1 MSERYPVV
9 QVRGIGGQ
17 LAVRDGLILC
27 FFMRRKYT
35 EIAQTVWLALQTY
48 LRAIPSGSLG
58 WYVDPEGDTPPLD
71 EQGWMYIREKILD
84 RPRAHACLVELLQL
98 EEEVG
103 GYNFE
108 YAGYQLDS
116 LLLNDEKAACSIAF
130 SLPTEY
136 LLEHGPDGV
145 RALALELSR
154 DLPFSFGYVSLA
166 FVSPIGRW
174 TSVRREFLH
183 LIERYRGMDLY
194 HLGKTSRCIGT
205 GARGAYWL
213 TFLGQPLLEQ
223 LGGLEVLR
231 RELAFPEVSFQPL
244 EGERLLLTLGEWPS
258 PMDVR
263 EFVDRPHFRALAHL
277 LEPSFPEE
285 KIGLTSLLDNRNMGR
300 WLRRFCL

>member
-17 LAVRDGLILC
+17 FTVRDGLVLC

-35 EIAQTVWLALQTY
+35 DIAQTVWLALQTY

-58 WYVDPEGDTPPLD
+58 WYVDQEGDMQLLD
-71 EQGWMYIREKILD
+71 EQGWIHIREKILN
-84 RPRAHACLVELLQL
+84 RPRAHACHVQL
-98 EEEVG
+98 WQRDEGVG

-108 YAGYQLDS
+108 YDGYQLDS
-116 LLLNDEKAACSIAF
+116 VLLNDEKAASAIAF

-136 LLEHGPDGV
+136 LLEHGPEKV

-154 DLPFSFGYVSLA
+154 DLPISFGYVSLA
-166 FVSPIGRW
+166 FVSPSGRW
-174 TSVRREFLH
+174 YSVRRELLH

-277 LEPSFPEE
+277 LEPYFPEE

>member
-1 MSERYPVV
+1 MV

-17 LAVRDGLILC
+17 LTVRDGLILC
-27 FFMRRKYT
+27 FFMRRRYP

-58 WYVDPEGDTPPLD
+58 WYVDQQGDMQSLD
-71 EQGWMYIREKILD
+71 EQGWMHIREKILN
-84 RPRAHACLVELLQL
+84 RPRAHACLVELLQY
-98 EEEVG
+98 ESGVG

-116 LLLNDEKAACSIAF
+116 QVLNDEKAACAISF

-136 LLEHGPDGV
+136 LLEHGADKV

-154 DLPFSFGYVSLA
+154 DLPFSFGYASLA
-166 FVSPIGRW
+166 FVAPCGQW
-174 TSVRREFLH
+174 YSVRREL
-183 LIERYRGMDLY
+183 LPLLERYWGFDLY
-194 HLGKTSRCIGT
+194 SLGKTSRVIGT

-213 TFLGQPLLEQ
+213 TFLGQPLLGQ

-231 RELAFPEVSFQPL
+231 RELPFPEVSFEPL

-258 PMDVR
+258 PMDIR
-263 EFVDRPHFRALAHL
+263 EHIVRPHFRALARL
-277 LEPSFPEE
+277 LEPYFPEE
-285 KIGLTSLLDNRNMGR
+285 TNGLTSLLDNRNMGR

>member
-17 LAVRDGLILC
+17 LTVRDGLILC
-27 FFMRRKYT
+27 FFMRRRYP

-58 WYVDPEGDTPPLD
+58 WYVDQQGDMQSLD
-71 EQGWMYIREKILD
+71 EQGWMHIREKILN
-84 RPRAHACLVELLQL
+84 RPRAHACLVELLQY
-98 EEEVG
+98 ESGVG

-116 LLLNDEKAACSIAF
+116 QVLNDEKAACAISF

-136 LLEHGPDGV
+136 LLEHGADKV

-154 DLPFSFGYVSLA
+154 DLPFSFGYASLA
-166 FVSPIGRW
+166 FVAPCGQW
-174 TSVRREFLH
+174 YSVRREL
-183 LIERYRGMDLY
+183 LPLLERYWGFDLY
-194 HLGKTSRCIGT
+194 SLGKTSRVIGT

-213 TFLGQPLLEQ
+213 TFLGQPLLGQ

-231 RELAFPEVSFQPL
+231 RELPFPEVSFEPL

-258 PMDVR
+258 PMDIR
-263 EFVDRPHFRALAHL
+263 EHIVRPHFRALARL
-277 LEPSFPEE
+277 LEPYFPEE
-285 KIGLTSLLDNRNMGR
+285 TNGLTSLLDNRNMGR